1 MFCPRPRKSYEDENT
16 ERFAVDGDGFV
27 EFTQEFK
34 YLGSTINSELTSDT
48 DVDIRIKSTTA
59 ILGALSTLFSKIKT
73 YLYLS
78 RERSI

>member
-1 MFCPRPRKSYEDENT
+1 LPEATQSIYEDENT

-27 EFTQEFK
+27 EFTREFK
-34 YLGSTINSELTSDT
+34 YLGSTINSELTSDA
-48 DVDIRIKSTTA
+48 DVDKRIKSATA
-59 ILGALSTLFSKIKT
+59 IFGALSTKKTKIKT